1 MSLACVKNVRL
12 TTTVV
17 CALYLKIQEVR
28 GSSSY
33 MGMALRCSHTIK
45 LTTGHAYQACTC
57 HTLQATATATLV
69 PDPPLTS

>member
-1 MSLACVKNVRL
+1 MRL

-33 MGMALRCSHTIK
+33 MGMAL
-45 LTTGHAYQACTC
+45 QAN
-57 HTLQATATATLV
+57 TACRQGF
-69 PDPPLTS
+69 